1 MSHVQ
6 IRNIRKAYGAH
17 VALKDISL
25 DIERGAFFTLLG
37 PSGCG
42 KTTLLRAIAGFT
54 SRTPARSCS
63 KASRSA
69 TWARTSATSAW
80 CSRTTRC
87 SRT

>member
-6 IRNIRKAYGAH
+6 IRHVRKTYGAH
-17 VALKDISL
+17 VALKDVSL

-42 KTTLLRAIAGFT
+42 KTTLLRAVAGFNPQDAGEILLEGQ
-54 SRTPARSCS
+54 SIGHRVP
-63 KASRSA
+63 
-69 TWARTSATSAW
+69 TSARSAW
-80 CSRTTRC
+80 CSRTTPC